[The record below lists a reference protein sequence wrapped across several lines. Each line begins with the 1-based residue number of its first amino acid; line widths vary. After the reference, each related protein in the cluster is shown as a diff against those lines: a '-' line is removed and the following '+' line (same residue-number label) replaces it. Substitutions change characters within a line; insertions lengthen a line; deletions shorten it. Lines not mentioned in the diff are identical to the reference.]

1 MTQNLALFPLQ
12 LVVFPGE
19 TLNLHIFEPRYRQ
32 LIEDAEMQGT
42 TFCVP
47 TVINGKIR
55 PIATEVE
62 LIEVAMRYPGGDSD
76 VRCLGKNIY
85 HLEEIRKNYPD
96 KLYPGANGHP
106 LTVGLEEDPVINE
119 KIIALTVEIYR
130 LLSID
135 KSIKS
140 VDDGFKSYDIS
151 HYVGMTLEQ
160 EYEFLTL
167 LNGKERQLYLLEH
180 LETISPSIERKSA
193 IRDRAKL
200 NGHFR
205 EVIPPEW

>member
-1 MTQNLALFPLQ
+1 MTENIALFPLQ

-32 LIEDAEMQGT
+32 LVDDAEEQGI

-55 PIATEVE
+55 PIATEVD
-62 LIEVAMRYPGGDSD
+62 LTEVAMRYPSGESD
-76 VRCLGKNIY
+76 IHCLGKRVF
-85 HLEEIRKNYPD
+85 HLEEIWKNFPN
-96 KLYPGANGHP
+96 KLYPGGNGRL
-106 LTVGLEEDPVINE
+106 LTVDLEEDPVINE
-119 KIIALTVEIYR
+119 EIISITVEIYR
-130 LLSID
+130 LLNID
-135 KSIKS
+135 KTIKS
-140 VDDGFKSYDIS
+140 IAEGFMTYDIS

-160 EYEFLTL
+160 EYELLTL
-167 LNGKERQLYLLEH
+167 LSGKERQRYLLDH
-180 LETISPSIERKSA
+180 LHTISPSIERKTA

-205 EVIPPEW
+205 ELMPPEW